1 MREFLVTWIVVLV
14 AASLLWSGC
23 KREAEEPEAPSEAAV
38 PSAEKKTSAEAA
50 EKVKEAAKILAAAQQ
65 GVDPADA
72 PAYLKKIA
80 HHVEGISKVMKE
92 NAGDCAKCLAAL
104 NKYLDDNQAEMD
116 AMRDEAAKD
125 QEKLSDVEK
134 MKIAQQAAALLGPVV
149 QQFGAAQAS
158 FARKCPNE
166 LRTIAGA
173 LKALQEKPK

>member
-1 MREFLVTWIVVLV
+1 MRKFLVMWIAILV

-23 KREAEEPEAPSEAAV
+23 KRETEAPETPSEATAQ
-38 PSAEKKTSAEAA
+38 SAEKKTLAEAA
-50 EKVKEAAKILAAAQQ
+50 EKAEEATKILAAAQQ

-80 HHVEGISKVMKE
+80 HHLKGMSKAMSE
-92 NAGDCAKCLAAL
+92 NAGDCAQCLAAL
-104 NKYLDDNQAEMD
+104 NKYLEDNQAEMN

-134 MKIAQQAAALLGPVV
+134 MKIAQQAAAILGPVM
-149 QQFGAAQAS
+149 QEFGAAQAS

-166 LRTIAGA
+166 LKTIAGT